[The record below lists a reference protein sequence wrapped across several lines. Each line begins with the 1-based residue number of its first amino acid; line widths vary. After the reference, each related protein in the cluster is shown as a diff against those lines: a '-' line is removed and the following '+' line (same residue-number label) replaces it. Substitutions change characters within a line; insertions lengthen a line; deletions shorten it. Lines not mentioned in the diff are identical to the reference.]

1 MTQGTG
7 PAGAQKSMRI
17 AALGAGAVGGF
28 YGARLARAGHHVS
41 FVARGRN
48 LEAIRTSGM
57 SVRSELGDFV
67 VYPDAEAD
75 PAAIGTVELAIVAVK
90 TYSNAEALPLLR
102 PLVGPGTLVLTL
114 QNGVESAAD
123 VAAVVGED
131 HVLAGATY
139 IGVSLEAPGQ
149 VRHVGTARRIVFGEA
164 FGAPRATERAGRI
177 AEVLRAADIDAEA
190 VADSRAALWE
200 KLVFLAP
207 LAALTAASR
216 LPIGPLRAGPGFR
229 EAVMRAMRE
238 VEAVARAEGVALA
251 ADVCEQKLAYME
263 ASPPSM
269 RSSLMMDLVAGR
281 PTEVEALVGG
291 VVRRARGHGVPTPA
305 MQTLHAVLGVHA
317 AGRAAPSGEQG

>member
-1 MTQGTG
+1 MSQGLG
-7 PAGAQKSMRI
+7 PAWAQKTMRI
-17 AALGAGAVGGF
+17 AVLGAGAVGGF
-28 YGARLARAGHHVS
+28 YGARLARAGHEVS
-41 FVARGRN
+41 LVARGRN
-48 LEAIRTSGM
+48 LQAIRTSGM
-57 SVRSELGDFV
+57 SVRSQLGDFV
-67 VYPDAEAD
+67 VYPAVESD
-75 PAAIGTVELAIVAVK
+75 PAAIGATELVLVAVK
-90 TYSNAEALPLLR
+90 TYSNAGALPLLR
-102 PLVGPGTLVLTL
+102 PLVGPATVVLTL

-139 IGVSLEAPGQ
+139 IGVSLEGPGQ
-149 VRHVGTARRIVFGEA
+149 VVHVGSARRIVFGEA
-164 FGAPRATERAGRI
+164 FGPPRVTERAGRI
-177 AEVLRAADIDAEA
+177 AEALRGADIDAEA

-216 LPIGPLRAGPGFR
+216 LPIGPLRSGAEFR

-263 ASPPSM
+263 ASPPTM

-281 PTEVEALVGG
+281 PTEVEALVGA

-305 MQTLHAVLGVHA
+305 MQTLYAVLGVHA
-317 AGRAAPSGEQG
+317 ASGAALPGEQG